1 MFNEGKLVQ
10 SVTHKTTDLY
20 ASEDAYDP
28 TSGRRTFAVKKQ
40 TAPSNRRPAKIS
52 PRARYFDLLPIQTCK
67 NQVGEALT
75 SGLYAIF
82 QTKMPDS

>member
-28 TSGRRTFAVKKQ
+28 TSGRRTFVVKKQ
-40 TAPSNRRPAKIS
+40 TALSNRRPAKIS
-52 PRARYFDLLPIQTCK
+52 PRARYFDLLGRYRRAKIK
-67 NQVGEALT
+67 
-75 SGLYAIF
+75 
-82 QTKMPDS
+82 